1 MGSGGKGN
9 GPTEGI
15 PLWAIVLHIQ
25 KQFLKIILHLHHSF
39 T

>member
-25 KQFLKIILHLHHSF
+25 KQFLKIILHLHH
-39 T
+39 